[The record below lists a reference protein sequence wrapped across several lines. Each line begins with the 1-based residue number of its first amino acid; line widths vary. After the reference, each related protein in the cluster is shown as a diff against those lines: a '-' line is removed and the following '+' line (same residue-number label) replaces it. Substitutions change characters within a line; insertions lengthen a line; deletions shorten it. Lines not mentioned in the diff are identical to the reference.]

1 MDVNLLYTKILSLKA
16 KGKQFILILTKE
28 TIKELVAAEMPEANM
43 DDINVADMWFAGV
56 HVYLG
61 KMNKIILIE
70 GEIWLE

>member
-1 MDVNLLYTKILSLKA
+1 MDVEALYHKILSLKA
-16 KGKQFILILTKE
+16 AGKQFILVLTKD
-28 TIKELVAAEMPEANM
+28 TITRLARAELPEANV

-61 KMNKIILIE
+61 RMDKIILTA